1 MSPLNT
7 ALEAFDSMN
16 LATLSVH
23 ELLSLQADAIDELKK
38 RGVLRTKNNPVGD
51 YAEWLVSHALN
62 LTLAKNSSA
71 GYDALS
77 QSEPNKRVQIKARR
91 VTPNNRSRQLGVI
104 RNLETKDFDDLV
116 AVIFNEL
123 YEIEEAVSI
132 PHAVIS
138 EYSSFR
144 AHVNGHVLH
153 IRGAL
158 LTDAR
163 VRNIRAELNASNN
176 ALKSLV
182 LLAGIGEAG
191 PLA

>member
-77 QSEPNKRVQIKARR
+77 QSEPNKRVQM
-91 VTPNNRSRQLGVI
+91 
-104 RNLETKDFDDLV
+104 
-116 AVIFNEL
+116 
-123 YEIEEAVSI
+123 
-132 PHAVIS
+132 
-138 EYSSFR
+138 
-144 AHVNGHVLH
+144 
-153 IRGAL
+153 
-158 LTDAR
+158 
-163 VRNIRAELNASNN
+163 
-176 ALKSLV
+176 
-182 LLAGIGEAG
+182 
-191 PLA
+191 